1 MVSEVPPRD
10 SRTNRGLAGSKFP
23 RGVRRVRLR
32 DTVVAH
38 LARPRT
44 PVLVSPPEALSKRD
58 CANGQEHHGAGDV
71 ETTRTVLEKVSVGR
85 WVL

>member
-1 MVSEVPPRD
+1 
-10 SRTNRGLAGSKFP
+10 
-23 RGVRRVRLR
+23 
-32 DTVVAH
+32 

-85 WVL
+85 WVLGAVVLHRNGGTSIKRDD